1 MKRLFLILIM
11 ALVGMSLF
19 AATTGT
25 LTLTGIVAA
34 STNITVTPQTGYN
47 TLDLNTTQTN
57 FLVAVVNEQSNDH
70 LGYTVAVASF
80 NLANAGTQ
88 PFFKDIASGNTLN
101 YSLQY
106 KGIAVVFA
114 GGTATVTDVNANTA
128 AIGVNNNLNVSYTGS
143 DALSASNSYADTLT
157 FTISTKQ

>member
-1 MKRLFLILIM
+1 MKRLFLILTM

-70 LGYTVAVASF
+70 LGYTVTLASA
-80 NLANAGTQ
+80 NLSGAGTQ
-88 PFFKDIASGNTLN
+88 PFLKDSASGDTLN
-101 YSLQY
+101 YTLQY
-106 KGIAVVFA
+106 NGSSVVFA
-114 GGTATVTDVNANTA
+114 IGTATVTNASAKTPA
-128 AIGVNNNLNVSYTGS
+128 AGVNNNLNISYTGNS
-143 DALSASNSYADTLT
+143 ALSASNAYTDTLT
-157 FTISTKQ
+157 FTIVAK